1 MTGEVAT
8 GEATGDRDLVPQDPD
23 GETRSGSRNGCVG
36 CSTGMS
42 DGEMMPL
49 SAGFASNCKVRLVLR
64 FVGEGAI
71 GDNGVHAAV
80 IRGPSPCWMGEAGGP
95 TTL

>member
-23 GETRSGSRNGCVG
+23 GETRSGSRNRCVG

-42 DGEMMPL
+42 DGEMTPL

-64 FVGEGAI
+64 FAGEGAM
-71 GDNGVHAAV
+71 GDNGVCAMV
-80 IRGPSPCWMGEAGGP
+80 TRGASPCWMGEAWGP
-95 TTL
+95 TPL